1 MVNLTIKDLFK
12 EPTRLVLVV
21 MGLTVS
27 LLMVLIGIGML
38 TGSVEESQRM
48 IDESDYD
55 AYIIQ
60 YNRDNIMEGGRVS
73 DAVYERAL
81 ALSGVKYVDK
91 IIDDWIGVEF
101 GDDDTGIAMIGYD
114 IESDNIEPWDIL
126 KGDKDDL
133 NEDNNVI
140 VDQLITK
147 FFPDVEVKDKLKAGD
162 LDVSLRITGM
172 TRNNQRFGSPMM
184 WTNLETAKNL
194 LHIVNE
200 STYLCVKLKSDFSVR
215 DLEKALEI
223 FEDQIKVISS
233 EEMKEKI
240 SDYILVE
247 MGMAQSIGILAI
259 MGFFVSMI
267 VISITLY
274 QSVSDKLRELV
285 SLKALGA
292 KKSFIN
298 KILIGQTFLTVSISF
313 VLATILAFFLAP
325 YLSSVST
332 LAVSVNP
339 LWALFTYGISL
350 ILGIICS
357 LLPIRKVHK
366 TDPAIIFRA

>member
-38 TGSVEESQRM
+38 TGSVEESQRI

-73 DAVYERAL
+73 DAVYDRVL
-81 ALSGVKYVDK
+81 GLSGVKDVDK
-91 IIDDWIGVEF
+91 IIDDWIGLKF
-101 GDDDTGIAMIGYD
+101 GDDDTGVSMIGYD
-114 IESDNIEPWDIL
+114 IESDNIEPWDII
-126 KGDKDDL
+126 KGNKDDL
-133 NEDNNVI
+133 KEDNNI
-140 VDQLITK
+140 IIDQLITK
-147 FFPDVEVKDKLKAGD
+147 FFPNVEIKDKLKAGD
-162 LDVSLRITGM
+162 LDTSLRITGM
-172 TRNNQRFGSPMM
+172 SRNNQRFGSPMM

-223 FEDQIKVISS
+223 FENEIKVISS

-247 MGMAQSIGILAI
+247 MGMAQSVGILAV
-259 MGFFVSMI
+259 MGFIVSMI

-298 KILIGQTFLTVSISF
+298 KILIGQTFLIVSISF

-339 LWALFTYGISL
+339 LWALFTYVLSL